1 MLLGKSA
8 SFGRQLLKDLNSGLT
23 SSKTKPILTAW
34 YFFVHPLTFE
44 SLSCRLVINQYN
56 HTVVESMLSWRKFR
70 HLKTL
75 KIRRFSER
83 VARAVRRHQK
93 IQRLHFSELTHH
105 SFNHKRVPSLV
116 DCILDP
122 DREKPLL
129 SQVKELRLTNCY
141 LPCHQLWKI
150 LSAIFEGRSSVE
162 KLELGDIA
170 SDECSNYHDI
180 CPVPARMLG
189 QAASKLRILSIQ
201 EMPFN
206 ASQLETF
213 FKAFSNPES
222 LLEELTISDAPN
234 MVDLDPSTLAKV
246 LAIPTLKKITLNAV
260 NLGLLQT
267 QLFLEKI
274 RQGGTNL
281 KELSINF
288 DSFNNR
294 DNNNRVRKVE
304 AFLLAGAINQLERV
318 KLGNVN
324 LSGTQVRWQEKFG
337 GSVFDS

>member
-1 MLLGKSA
+1 MVV
-8 SFGRQLLKDLNSGLT
+8 D
-23 SSKTKPILTAW
+23 
-34 YFFVHPLTFE
+34 
-44 SLSCRLVINQYN
+44 QYN

-75 KIRRFSER
+75 KVTRFSER
-83 VARAVRRHQK
+83 VARAVRRHQR

-105 SFNHKRVPSLV
+105 SFNQKRMPSLV

-122 DREKPLL
+122 DLEKPLL
-129 SQVKELRLTNCY
+129 SQVREVRLTNCY
-141 LPCHQLWKI
+141 LPCRQLWRI
-150 LSAIFEGRSSVE
+150 LSAIFEGRSLVE
-162 KLELGDIA
+162 KLELGEIG

-189 QAASKLRILSIQ
+189 QAASKLRVLSVQ
-201 EMPFN
+201 DMPFN
-206 ASQLETF
+206 ASQLEAF
-213 FKAFSNPES
+213 FKAFSKPES

-234 MVDLDPSTLAKV
+234 MVDLEPSTLANI
-246 LAIPTLKKITLNAV
+246 LAIPTLKKLTLNAV

-274 RQGGTNL
+274 RQGQTNL

-288 DSFNNR
+288 DSFHNR

-304 AFLLAGAINQLERV
+304 SSLLAEAVNQLEKV

-324 LSGTQVRWQEKFG
+324 LSGTQV
-337 GSVFDS
+337 S